1 MLWPKMRTGSF
12 QRAICDS
19 GERRV
24 MRMIIMKAHIL
35 VEIEIYKMIQVEL
48 LRTTKTVIVFM
59 MITVVLTNR
68 ASKGHPTAT
77 DSGRA
82 QMSEADRPLAVE
94 IITGADIAATVTKD
108 KMVAIITRTIIE
120 IMMTTIMKEGL
131 PEEIWRPEVQQEE
144 EEMVAAE
151 MTATATAMIF
161 IILIG
166 AGTPIIIRA
175 AVPIDSPEITNL
187 GVTSITKATSVIIV
201 IGK

>member
-1 MLWPKMRTGSF
+1 M
-12 QRAICDS
+12 
-19 GERRV
+19 
-24 MRMIIMKAHIL
+24 
-35 VEIEIYKMIQVEL
+35 
-48 LRTTKTVIVFM
+48 KTVIVFM
-59 MITVVLTNR
+59 TITAVLTNR

-108 KMVAIITRTIIE
+108 KMVARITRTIIE

-144 EEMVAAE
+144 EEMGVAAE
-151 MTATATAMIF
+151 MRATGTAMIF

-166 AGTPIIIRA
+166 AGTPIIIHA

-201 IGK
+201 IGKWVR